1 MNQIRLLNSVI
12 DNLTLLELLEVL
24 RYGGTVFT
32 PNVDHLM
39 KMQRNQDFFRAY
51 QVANYRVC
59 DSQLLIYIARFLGT
73 PIRQKI
79 SGSDLFP
86 AFYRYYHA
94 DTSMTIFLMGAAEG
108 VAHKAQTL
116 INQKVQ
122 REMVVGC
129 YSPPFGFEHN
139 PAECRAMI
147 DRVNRSGATVL
158 ALGVGAPKQE
168 QWIAQYRDQ
177 MPSVK
182 VFLAI
187 GATIDFEAGNVQ
199 RSPRWMSQVG
209 LEWVYRLICEPK
221 RLWRRYL
228 GDALP
233 FFTLVLKQRLRL
245 YRSPWRLENGQD
257 FLKYQETLVKHY

>member
-24 RYGGTVFT
+24 RDGGTVFT

-39 KMQRNQDFFRAY
+39 KMQRSQSFFHAY
-51 QVANYRVC
+51 QAADYRVC

-86 AFYRYYHA
+86 AFYRYYHE
-94 DTSMTIFLMGAAEG
+94 DPSMTIFLMGAKEG
-108 VAHKAQTL
+108 IAQRAQTV

-122 REMVVGC
+122 RQMVVGV
-129 YSPPFGFEHN
+129 YSPPFGFERN
-139 PAECRAMI
+139 SDECQAMI

-168 QWIAQYRDQ
+168 QWIAQYKDQ
-177 MPSVK
+177 MPNVK

-187 GATIDFEAGNVQ
+187 GATIDFEAGTLRRAPQ
-199 RSPRWMSQVG
+199 WMSQVG
-209 LEWVYRLICEPK
+209 LEWSYRFLCEPK

-233 FFTLVLKQRLRL
+233 FFTLVLKQRFRL
-245 YRSPWRLENGQD
+245 YRSPWRLENS
-257 FLKYQETLVKHY
+257 

>member
-12 DNLTLLELLEVL
+12 DNVTLLELLEVL

-59 DSQLLIYIARFLGT
+59 DSQLLVYIARFLGT

-86 AFYRYYHA
+86 AFYRYYQA

-108 VAHKAQTL
+108 VAQKAQDL
-116 INQKVQ
+116 INQKV
-122 REMVVGC
+122 RRDMVLDC
-129 YSPPFGFEHN
+129 YSPPFGFERN
-139 PAECRAMI
+139 PAECQAMI
-147 DRVNRSGATVL
+147 DRVNQSGATVL

-177 MPSVK
+177 MPHVR

-187 GATIDFEAGNVQ
+187 GATIDFEAGSIQ
-199 RSPRWMSQVG
+199 RSPRWMSRVG
-209 LEWVYRLICEPK
+209 LEWIYRLVCEPK

-233 FFTLVLKQRLRL
+233 FFILVLKQRFKL
-245 YRSPWRLENGQD
+245 YRSPWRLENDQD
-257 FLKYQETLVKHY
+257 VLNYQETLVKHY